1 MKRENLLKLVEELK
15 KEFEGKEIN
24 CLEFDNAMQE
34 KLNTT
39 ESLFDSNYDIYDA
52 NYSYCISLD
61 DDNIEWLTI
70 DYNITAEGAGTF
82 DKDLKINEIYLA

>member
-1 MKRENLLKLVEELK
+1 
-15 KEFEGKEIN
+15 
-24 CLEFDNAMQE
+24 
-34 KLNTT
+34 
-39 ESLFDSNYDIYDA
+39 
-52 NYSYCISLD
+52 LD

>member
-1 MKRENLLKLVEELK
+1 MKRENLVKLVEELK

-39 ESLFDSNYDIYDA
+39 ESLFDSNYDI
-52 NYSYCISLD
+52 
-61 DDNIEWLTI
+61 
-70 DYNITAEGAGTF
+70 
-82 DKDLKINEIYLA
+82 